1 VFSNCL
7 GDPWLQVNGYVQFN
21 IGTEE
26 LPALALRQACAIKI
40 RIRSEVRLTVE

>member
-7 GDPWLQVNGYVQFN
+7 GDPWLQVNVQFN